1 MIKHVPEMTS
11 VVMEEIPD
19 KVTLAVDIS
28 NCTGLCEGCHSPFLR
43 RDVGVELSRGA
54 VDRLLSENFGVN
66 CFLFLGEGND
76 HEALLD
82 IARYIRAAHPALSLA
97 IYSGREQVED
107 DIWRLFDYVKIGPFR
122 PSCGP
127 LNNPATNQRLYRVH
141 HHQPSDEDATASI
154 SRSGSQ
160 TRGSAEPAQAHG
172 DRGFT
177 LEDITSRFW
186 HRGLEGR

>member
-1 MIKHVPEMTS
+1 MIKYVPEMTS

-43 RDVGVELSRGA
+43 TDIGLELTPERVESMLA
-54 VDRLLSENFGVN
+54 DNFGVN

-76 HEALLD
+76 HQALMSL
-82 IARYIRAAHPALSLA
+82 ASYIRSAHPSLALA
-97 IYSGREQVED
+97 IYSGRETVED
-107 DIWRLFDYVKIGPFR
+107 DMFLAFDYVKVGPYR

-127 LNNPATNQRLYRVH
+127 LNNPSTNQRLYHVMRKSAV
-141 HHQPSDEDATASI
+141 SASGD
-154 SRSGSQ
+154 SGYV
-160 TRGSAEPAQAHG
+160 
-172 DRGFT
+172 

-186 HRGLEGR
+186 HKGIDHLLISK